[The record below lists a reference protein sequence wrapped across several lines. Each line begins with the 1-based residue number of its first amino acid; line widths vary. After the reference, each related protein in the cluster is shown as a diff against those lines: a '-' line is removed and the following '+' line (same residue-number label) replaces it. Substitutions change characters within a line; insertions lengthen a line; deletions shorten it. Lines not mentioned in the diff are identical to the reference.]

1 MKMRSVLPMRIAK
14 YGYILLSIV
23 FCIAG
28 ITMLVVPAPPEK
40 VIGNFFGIAML
51 VFGVVKIIGYY
62 SKDLFRLAFQYDL
75 QFGLL
80 LLVLGLITL
89 INPGNVMGF
98 ICISLGICMLAESM
112 FKVKIALEAKG
123 FGIRVWWLTFSLA
136 IVTGIMGLLLVF
148 RPSDAMQVMMVL
160 LGISLLAQGIL
171 NLSVAISMVKIVKNQ
186 APDVIDVD
194 YYDMK
199 ED

>member
-28 ITMLVVPAPPEK
+28 IVMLVVPAPSEK

-51 VFGVVKIIGYY
+51 VFGVVKLIGYY

-136 IVTGIMGLLLVF
+136 IITGVMGLLLVF

-171 NLSVAISMVKIVKNQ
+171 NLSVALSMVKIVKNQ
-186 APDVIDVD
+186 APDIIEAD

>member
-1 MKMRSVLPMRIAK
+1 
-14 YGYILLSIV
+14 
-23 FCIAG
+23 
-28 ITMLVVPAPPEK
+28 MLVVPAPPEK

-136 IVTGIMGLLLVF
+136 IVTGVMGLLLVF

-160 LGISLLAQGIL
+160 LGISLFAQGIL

>member
-28 ITMLVVPAPPEK
+28 IVMLVVPAPSEK

-51 VFGVVKIIGYY
+51 VFGVVKLIGYY

-80 LLVLGLITL
+80 LFVLGLITL

-136 IVTGIMGLLLVF
+136 IITGVMGLLLVF

-171 NLSVAISMVKIVKNQ
+171 NLSVALSMVKIVKNQ
-186 APDVIDVD
+186 APDIIEAD